1 MTAKQKNK
9 DGAMGY
15 TIDCKN
21 VTLPKILERIHSTD
35 LVPSLTCLKTQA
47 EDVLERFR
55 NAGVHNLEEVRK
67 FLSTKKRLSAT
78 GTLLQVDENIL
89 VLFKREIEGW
99 IAKERP
105 LDEFDWIPAQTR
117 NKLKIQGIV
126 NSREVFNQLGTPA
139 FRKAA
144 SKQWNIEQD
153 IMDDLFALS
162 SLLRIRWLSPSF
174 TRIFH
179 DLQHTVATLQHAQAD
194 RLTKQIDECNK
205 TKKYYKGKV
214 GERDINRII
223 HESRYVED

>member
-1 MTAKQKNK
+1 
-9 DGAMGY
+9 MGY

-55 NAGVHNLEEVRK
+55 NAGVHNLEEVR
-67 FLSTKKRLSAT
+67 
-78 GTLLQVDENIL
+78 
-89 VLFKREIEGW
+89 
-99 IAKERP
+99 
-105 LDEFDWIPAQTR
+105 
-117 NKLKIQGIV
+117 
-126 NSREVFNQLGTPA
+126 EVFNQLGTPA
-139 FRKAA
+139 LRKAA
-144 SKQWNIEQD
+144 SKEWNIEQD

-162 SLLRIRWLSPSF
+162 SFLRIRWLSPSF

-214 GERDINRII
+214 VERDINRII